1 MGERDAAWG
10 TSLDDRAKAHRLNSE
25 AAELWKQFH
34 SRGDPALEAEAV
46 RLAHLAVEHAD
57 RSDDPSV
64 QGVCRLTLGA
74 VRLERHG
81 RTGDAAELTA
91 AERNLVEALAL
102 LPPGHGDVPGAHAM
116 IAAARF
122 QRFQRDGDTHALD
135 GAVDAGRLA
144 VATAQGQD
152 QRLLGWRSNLGA
164 FLQTRFA
171 VTDEEADLDEAIE
184 HGRAVVGE
192 AHGPQAPLMVGAYL
206 GTLVRRVVRKQN
218 QDDIAEAV
226 RVADRGLEM
235 TKPGFPQ
242 RPAVVGTAVA
252 AFRAQHQLGT
262 SAGGG
267 AALDRAIPLQREL
280 CDSLPDGYP
289 ETVLHLTSMAELLV
303 LRWHELGGRDDLDEA
318 VRAVRKCGD
327 APRRAALDGQA
338 AATRT
343 LVLMELSKALDAE
356 GDRAGAI
363 DAATE
368 SVEAGRSLRSAS
380 AGNALLAGRGLML
393 EANSLLVRH
402 AVAGDPRDLEAAARC
417 FDEAALRCPPDDP
430 QRAILIGNAAQARIG
445 ALADDTPA
453 PVLDPAIGELREAVA
468 AWRALDARG
477 EPAAQAMA
485 NLGAALARRYDAG
498 RDPADLAEAVFL
510 WDEVCRL
517 DAVPPRQRV
526 RVAALAGE
534 GLMAAGDH
542 RGAAERYA
550 RAVALLPDA
559 AWRGAGRPGVE
570 AQLTEVRGVAC
581 DAAASRL
588 ADDGDAEEALRLLEA
603 GRGVL
608 WTRTLQLRQETTELH
623 RWEPELAA
631 NLRDA
636 ARALDSVDD
645 PLPTGTQDAEAASR
659 RTDRRAA
666 LAREYRRLADAAITM
681 GHGGFLAPPS
691 REELLSAAA
700 HGPVV
705 VVNVSKWRCDAL
717 VVTAQDIR
725 CRPLPGLSAG
735 ETEQRAVDYLAAL
748 TALEEARGNLA
759 VARAEASDRPGLP
772 AVRAEHA
779 ARRVVAEAA
788 RTADSVVD
796 ETVRWLWDTVVADVV
811 DDPAWPLPADDD
823 GTAPR
828 LWWCLTGALALLPL
842 HAAGHHDSGA
852 APRPTLL
859 DRYTCSTTPTV
870 LALARA
876 HRAQAADPRKADD
889 ARMLMVAL
897 ADAPG
902 QPPLPEV
909 DRERDLLCSLLPADR
924 RTVLQGAQA
933 DRASVRDALRAHPRA
948 HISCHGTQFLDSPSA
963 GGLWLYDGLLTVTDI
978 GAGRHEG
985 DFALLSACKT
995 VTGGRGLP
1003 DEVIS
1008 LGAALHFTG
1017 YRHVIGTVWSVGARA
1032 AADFC
1037 ESVYTQLIDDGV
1049 FDPAGSARA
1058 VRQAALGLRSD
1069 PSQPPYT
1076 WIPFTHTGP

>member
-10 TSLDDRAKAHRLNSE
+10 TWLDDRAKANQLNAE
-25 AAELWKQFH
+25 ASELWKQFH
-34 SRGDPALEAEAV
+34 GRGAPALETEAI
-46 RLAHLAVEHAD
+46 RSARRAVEHAD
-57 RSDDPSV
+57 RSGDSAV
-64 QGVCRLTLGA
+64 RGACRLTLGA
-74 VRLERHG
+74 MWLERHG
-81 RTGDAAELTA
+81 RTGDPAELAT
-91 AERNLVEALAL
+91 AERHLVEALAL
-102 LPPGHGDVPGAHAM
+102 LPPRHGDVPGVHAM

-122 QRFQRDGDTHALD
+122 HRFQRDGDTSALD
-135 GAVDAGRLA
+135 GAIDAGRLA
-144 VATAQGQD
+144 LATAHED
-152 QRLLGWRSNLGA
+152 DRRLIGWRSNLGA
-164 FLQTRFA
+164 FLQARFA
-171 VTDEEADLDEAIE
+171 ATDDEADLDEAIE
-184 HGRAVVGE
+184 LGRAVAGV
-192 AHGPQAPLMVGAYL
+192 AQGPQSPLMVGAFL
-206 GTLVRRVVRKQN
+206 GTLVRRVVRKQD

-226 RVADRGLEM
+226 SVADRALEM
-235 TKPGFPQ
+235 TKPEFPQ
-242 RPAVVGTAVA
+242 RWSVLGTVVA
-252 AFRAQHQLGT
+252 AFRAQHQFGT
-262 SAGGG
+262 SVESR

-280 CDSLPDGYP
+280 CDTLPDGYP
-289 ETVLHLTSMAELLV
+289 ETALHWTSLAELLV
-303 LRWHELGGRDDLDEA
+303 LRWNELGGRDDLDEA
-318 VRAVRKCGD
+318 VRAVRKCDG
-327 APRRAALDGQA
+327 AARHAALDGQA

-343 LVLMELSKALDAE
+343 LVLMELAKALNAE
-356 GDRAGAI
+356 GDRAGAVH
-363 DAATE
+363 AATE

-380 AGNALLAGRGLML
+380 VGNALLTGRGLML

-402 AVAGDPRDLEAAARC
+402 AVAGDPQDLDAASRC

-445 ALADDTPA
+445 ALPDDAPA
-453 PVLDPAIGELREAVA
+453 PVLDPVIGQLREAVD
-468 AWRALDARG
+468 AWNALDARG
-477 EPAAQAMA
+477 GTAAQAMA
-485 NLGAALARRYDAG
+485 NLGAALARRYDVG
-498 RDPADLAEAVFL
+498 RDPADLAEAVDL
-510 WDEVCRL
+510 WDGVCRL

-526 RVAALAGE
+526 RVAALAGD

-559 AWRGAGRPGVE
+559 AWRGAGRTGVE

-588 ADDGDAEEALRLLEA
+588 AYDGDAEEALRLLET

-608 WTRTLQLRQETTELH
+608 WTRTLQLRQQTTELH
-623 RWEPELAA
+623 RWKPELAA
-631 NLRDA
+631 SLRDA
-636 ARALDSVDD
+636 ARALDSLDD
-645 PLPTGTQDAEAASR
+645 PLLTGTQDAEAASR

-666 LAREYRRLADAAITM
+666 LAREYRRLADEAITS

-691 REELLSAAA
+691 REEILAAAA

-717 VVTAQDIR
+717 VVTARDIR
-725 CRPLPGLSAG
+725 CRPLPKLSSG
-735 ETEQRAVDYLAAL
+735 ETEQRAVDHLAAL
-748 TALEEARGNLA
+748 TALEEARENLA
-759 VARAEASDRPGLP
+759 IARAAVSVRPGLP

-779 ARRVVAEAA
+779 ARRAVAEAA
-788 RTADSVVD
+788 RTADTVVD
-796 ETVRWLWDTVVADVV
+796 GTVRWLWDAVVADIVE
-811 DDPAWPLPADDD
+811 DPAWPLPDDEA
-823 GTAPR
+823 APR

-842 HAAGHHDSGA
+842 HAAGHHDCA
-852 APRPTLL
+852 AEPRRTLL

-876 HRAQAADPRKADD
+876 HRAQAAAPRTADD

-909 DRERDLLCSLLPADR
+909 DRERELLCSLLPPER
-924 RTVLQGAQA
+924 RTVLRGAQA
-933 DRASVRDALRAHPRA
+933 DRASVRAALREHPRA

-963 GGLWLYDGLLTVTDI
+963 GGLWLHDGLLTVTDI
-978 GAGRHEG
+978 SAGLHEG

-1037 ESVYTQLIDDGV
+1037 ETVYTLLIDDNV

-1058 VRQAALGLRSD
+1058 VRQAALGLRDDS
-1069 PSQPPYT
+1069 SQPRYG